1 MLKRFLLYSILI
13 FTCLACSKDDQ
24 NTFHDY
30 SKGTFIVNEGLYN
43 SGTGTITYIKDGVV
57 IADLFEQQNPGLIL
71 GNIAQSIIKFDNKYF
86 ITINNGGK
94 IVVVN
99 ANDFKFIDE
108 INIDLPRYFVSTG
121 DKLYVTSWS
130 KDFTSGY
137 INLIDVPSLSI
148 KKSTPVEG
156 LPEKMLAVHNIIYLT
171 VSATEF
177 DNYKNH
183 VIRYDNIQD
192 EIIDA
197 IEVGDNSNDLIQDKN
212 GDIWVLCSGF
222 YNFSNPNLNTSGSIH
237 KITDN
242 KSVFSLKLDHGVNKL
257 AINSTKDKLYFL
269 GGSNLFEINI
279 NEQNIAAKNV
289 YDGSYYGLGI
299 DTENS
304 NIYLLNAK
312 DFSQNGEVTILNTIL
327 FPENTLKTGIIPTFV
342 YFSK

>member
-43 SGTGTITYIKDGVV
+43 SGTGTITYIKDGIV

-279 NEQNIAAKNV
+279 NEQNITAKNV

-312 DFSQNGEVTILNTIL
+312 DFSQNGEVTILNTAL
-327 FPENTLKTGIIPTFV
+327 FPENTLKTGIIPAFV